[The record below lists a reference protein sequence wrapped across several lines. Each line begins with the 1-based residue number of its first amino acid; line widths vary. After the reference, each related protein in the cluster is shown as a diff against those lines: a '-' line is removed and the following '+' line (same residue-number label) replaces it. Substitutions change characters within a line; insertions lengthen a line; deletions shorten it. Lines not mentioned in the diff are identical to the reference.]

1 MNAKQKTRPLNIL
14 LGVDGSEHSVAS
26 ARLLCDLPL
35 QEGSLIT
42 ALSVLTPLQSP
53 GKAALLTALERVAAI
68 LQGKGIEVKTG
79 LLHGHPAEQL
89 SDFADR
95 HRPDLLVVGA
105 RGLRATLGILLGGV
119 AQQVVEYANC
129 PVLMVRAPYQGL
141 RRVLM
146 VTDGSSYSNQAVD
159 YLAQFPLPDHAEVR
173 LMHVLPSLPST
184 TAWVQYW
191 PAGLGDMPPM
201 EDLDESLMQ
210 LAEEDEKKARPMLGE
225 TEERLHQSGLSVSSV
240 LTRGD
245 AATEIIEY
253 TRTHE
258 IGLLVAGSRGLSQM
272 RGWLL
277 GSVSRKLIH
286 YAGCSVL
293 VVRGTEKRTD

>member
-1 MNAKQKTRPLNIL
+1 MNTKQIARPLDIL
-14 LGVDGSEHSVAS
+14 LGVDGSEHSIAA

-35 QEGSLIT
+35 QPGSSIT
-42 ALSVLTPLQSP
+42 ALSVLAPTQSP
-53 GKAALLTALERVAAI
+53 GKAALLTALERVATI
-68 LQGKGIEVKTG
+68 LQSEGIEVKTG

-95 HRPDLLVVGA
+95 HQTDLLVVGA

-119 AQQVVEYANC
+119 AQQVVEYAKW
-129 PVLMVRAPYQGL
+129 PVLVVRAPYQTL

-146 VTDGSSYSNQAVD
+146 VTDGSIYSHQAVD
-159 YLAQFPLPDHAEVR
+159 YLLQFPLPKFTEVR
-173 LMHVLPSLPST
+173 IMHVLPSLPST
-184 TAWVQYW
+184 AAWVQYW

-201 EDLDESLMQ
+201 EDLDESLIRQ
-210 LAEEDEKKARPMLGE
+210 AKEDEKKAKPMLAE
-225 TEERLHQSGLSVSSV
+225 AEQRLRQAGLRVSSV

-253 TRTHE
+253 TQSHE
-258 IGLLVAGSRGLSQM
+258 IDLLVAGSRGLSQM

-293 VVRGTEKRTD
+293 VVRCAET